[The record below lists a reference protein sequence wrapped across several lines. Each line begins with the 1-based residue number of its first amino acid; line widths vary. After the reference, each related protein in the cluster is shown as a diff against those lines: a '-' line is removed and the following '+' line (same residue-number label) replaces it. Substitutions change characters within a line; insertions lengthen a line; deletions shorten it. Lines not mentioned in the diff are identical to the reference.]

1 MATGV
6 RVAITL
12 ACTECKRRNY
22 QSQKSKR
29 NTPDRFEASK
39 YCRWCGRHPGHRE
52 TRSLARPSRTRRK
65 RSDFQ
70 APAQPERARTRQRQV
85 KPTGQPKSQT
95 GQKRERRGGFRAF
108 VGECWAELRKVD
120 WPGRQQLISAT
131 IVVIIA
137 VAITGA
143 YLFVTDWAVQRF
155 VRDVLLNL

>member
-1 MATGV
+1 M
-6 RVAITL
+6 
-12 ACTECKRRNY
+12 
-22 QSQKSKR
+22 
-29 NTPDRFEASK
+29 
-39 YCRWCGRHPGHRE
+39 
-52 TRSLARPSRTRRK
+52 ARPSRTRRK

-70 APAQPERARTRQRQV
+70 APAQPERARSRQRQV
-85 KPTGQPKSQT
+85 KPAGQPKSQT

-120 WPGRQQLISAT
+120 WPGRQQLIAAT

-143 YLFVTDWAVQRF
+143 YLFVADWVFQRF

>member
-1 MATGV
+1 
-6 RVAITL
+6 VA
-12 ACTECKRRNY
+12 
-22 QSQKSKR
+22 
-29 NTPDRFEASK
+29 
-39 YCRWCGRHPGHRE
+39 
-52 TRSLARPSRTRRK
+52 RSSRTGRK

-70 APAQPERARTRQRQV
+70 APAQPERSRQRTRQV
-85 KPTGQPKSQT
+85 KPAGQPKSQT

>member
-1 MATGV
+1 M
-6 RVAITL
+6 
-12 ACTECKRRNY
+12 
-22 QSQKSKR
+22 
-29 NTPDRFEASK
+29 
-39 YCRWCGRHPGHRE
+39 
-52 TRSLARPSRTRRK
+52 ARPSRTRRK

-70 APAQPERARTRQRQV
+70 APAQPERSRSRQRQV
-85 KPTGQPKSQT
+85 KPAGQPKSQT

-143 YLFVTDWAVQRF
+143 YLFVADWVFQRF

>member
-1 MATGV
+1 M
-6 RVAITL
+6 
-12 ACTECKRRNY
+12 
-22 QSQKSKR
+22 
-29 NTPDRFEASK
+29 
-39 YCRWCGRHPGHRE
+39 
-52 TRSLARPSRTRRK
+52 ARPSRTRRK

-131 IVVIIA
+131 IVVIIS
-137 VAITGA
+137 VAITCA

>member
-1 MATGV
+1 M
-6 RVAITL
+6 
-12 ACTECKRRNY
+12 
-22 QSQKSKR
+22 
-29 NTPDRFEASK
+29 
-39 YCRWCGRHPGHRE
+39 
-52 TRSLARPSRTRRK
+52 ARPSRTRRK

-70 APAQPERARTRQRQV
+70 APAQSERARSRRREV

-108 VGECWAELRKVD
+108 VGEAYAELRKVD

-137 VAITGA
+137 VAIVGA
-143 YLFVTDWAVQRF
+143 YLFVADWFLQRF

>member
-1 MATGV
+1 
-6 RVAITL
+6 
-12 ACTECKRRNY
+12 
-22 QSQKSKR
+22 
-29 NTPDRFEASK
+29 
-39 YCRWCGRHPGHRE
+39 
-52 TRSLARPSRTRRK
+52 LARPSRTRRK

-70 APAQPERARTRQRQV
+70 APAQPERSRSRQRQV
-85 KPTGQPKSQT
+85 KPAGQPKSQT
-95 GQKRERRGGFRAF
+95 GQKREKRGGFRAF

-131 IVVIIA
+131 VVVIIA